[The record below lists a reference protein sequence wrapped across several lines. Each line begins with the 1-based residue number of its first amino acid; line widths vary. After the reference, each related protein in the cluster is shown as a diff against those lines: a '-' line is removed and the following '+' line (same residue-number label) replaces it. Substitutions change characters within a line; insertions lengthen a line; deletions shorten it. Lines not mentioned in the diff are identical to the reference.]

1 MGRRLPESV
10 RDVPGA
16 GGVRESNAA
25 AVLAAART
33 DGPLSRAEIARL
45 TGLSMPTVSRQVTA
59 LTDLALLREAPEM
72 ATGGGIGRPTVP
84 VRLDDDVIAACGVH
98 IGIVTTTY
106 GLTNLSGT
114 LLGSERIPTP
124 QGSATE
130 VLRAIGD
137 EVSTF
142 LAEWPQ
148 RRIIGI
154 GLAIG
159 GQVDA
164 ERGLLDHG
172 PLGWRGVPARAV
184 LEQVTGLPVHLDG
197 HVPAMATA
205 ELLFGVS
212 GRAASSLY
220 FYAREMAG
228 VAIAVDGVLHRGP
241 GQSGSIAHLP
251 VGTDVRCECGRT
263 GCLEATVAERA
274 VVERARSAGIIT
286 GSELGDLVA
295 AADRDPRARELLTQR
310 ARALGRAIAMT
321 RDLVNP
327 ELVVLGG
334 QAITEAPAYLDTV
347 REEFAAATTLPGT
360 DLITVTRFGRNVQAM
375 AACTGLLTQ
384 LYDHPLSLLGAG
396 APSER
401 RDA

>member
-1 MGRRLPESV
+1 
-10 RDVPGA
+10 
-16 GGVRESNAA
+16 
-25 AVLAAART
+25 
-33 DGPLSRAEIARL
+33 
-45 TGLSMPTVSRQVTA
+45 MPTVSRQVTA

-84 VRLDDDVIAACGVH
+84 LRLDDDVIAACGIH

-106 GLTNLSGT
+106 GLTNLSGQ
-114 LLGSERIPTP
+114 LLGSERIATP
-124 QGSATE
+124 QGSATD
-130 VLRAIGD
+130 VLRAVGE

-148 RRIIGI
+148 RHIIGV

-164 ERGLLDHG
+164 DRGLLDHG

-228 VAIAVDGVLHRGP
+228 VAVAVDGVLHRGP

-251 VGTDVRCECGRT
+251 VGSDVPCGCGRT

-286 GSELGDLVA
+286 GSALSDLVA
-295 AADRDPRARELLTQR
+295 AAETDRRAREILTER
-310 ARALGRAIAMT
+310 ARALGRAIAMS

-334 QAITEAPAYLDTV
+334 QAITEAPTYLDTV

-375 AACTGLLTQ
+375 AACTGLLAQ
-384 LYDHPLSLLGAG
+384 LYDHPLSLLGAA
-396 APSER
+396 AP
-401 RDA
+401 RDHREV

>member
-1 MGRRLPESV
+1 MGRRLPASV

-25 AVLAAART
+25 AVLAAVRT
-33 DGPLSRAEIARL
+33 DGPLARAEIARL
-45 TGLSMPTVSRQVTA
+45 TGLSMPTVSRQVAA
-59 LTDLALLREAPEM
+59 LCDLTLLREAPEM
-72 ATGGGIGRPTVP
+72 AAGRTVGRPTVP

-124 QGSATE
+124 QGSATD
-130 VLRAIGD
+130 VLRAVGD
-137 EVSTF
+137 EVGAF

-148 RRIIGI
+148 RRIIGV

-172 PLGWRGVPARAV
+172 PLAWRGVPARAV
-184 LEQVTGLPVHLDG
+184 LEQVIGLPVHLDG

-212 GRAASSLY
+212 RRAASSLY
-220 FYAREMAG
+220 FYAREMTG

-251 VGTDVRCECGRT
+251 VGSDVRCDCGRT

-274 VVERARSAGIIT
+274 VVERARNAGIIT
-286 GSELGDLVA
+286 GSDLSDLVA
-295 AADRDPRARELLTQR
+295 AADSDPRARELLTDR

-334 QAITEAPAYLDTV
+334 QALTEVPAYLDTV
-347 REEFAAATTLPGT
+347 REEFAAATMLPGT

-396 APSER
+396 PPGAYRQE
-401 RDA
+401 

>member
-1 MGRRLPESV
+1 M
-10 RDVPGA
+10 
-16 GGVRESNAA
+16 RESNAA

-33 DGPLSRAEIARL
+33 DGPLSRAELARL

-84 VRLDDDVIAACGVH
+84 LRLDDDVIAACGIH

-106 GLTNLSGT
+106 GLTNLSGQ
-114 LLGSERIPTP
+114 LLGSERIATP
-124 QGSATE
+124 QGSATD
-130 VLRAIGD
+130 VLRAVGE

-148 RRIIGI
+148 RHIIGV

-164 ERGLLDHG
+164 DRGLLDHG

-228 VAIAVDGVLHRGP
+228 VAVAVDGVLHRGP

-251 VGTDVRCECGRT
+251 VGSDVPCGCGRT

-286 GSELGDLVA
+286 GSALSDLVA
-295 AADRDPRARELLTQR
+295 AAETDRRAREILTER
-310 ARALGRAIAMT
+310 ARALGRAIAMS

-334 QAITEAPAYLDTV
+334 QAITEAPTYLDTV

-375 AACTGLLTQ
+375 AACTGLLAQ
-384 LYDHPLSLLGAG
+384 LYDHPLSLLGAA
-396 APSER
+396 AP
-401 RDA
+401 RDHREV

>member
-1 MGRRLPESV
+1 MGRQLPASV

-45 TGLSMPTVSRQVTA
+45 TGLSMPTVSRQVAT
-59 LTDLALLREAPEM
+59 LTDLDLLREAPEN

-84 VRLDDDVIAACGVH
+84 VRLNDDVIAACGVH

-106 GLTNLSGT
+106 GLTNLSGE

-124 QGSATE
+124 KGSAAE

-148 RRIIGI
+148 RRIIGV

-164 ERGLLDHG
+164 ERGLLEHE
-172 PLGWRGVPARAV
+172 PLDWHGVPAKAL
-184 LEQVTGLPVHLDG
+184 LEEVTGLPVHLDG

-212 GRAASSLY
+212 GRASSSLY
-220 FYAREMAG
+220 FYAREMVG

-251 VGTDVRCECGRT
+251 IGSDVECDCGRT
-263 GCLEATVAERA
+263 GCLEATVADRS
-274 VVERARSAGIIT
+274 VVERARRAGVIA
-286 GSELGDLVA
+286 GSELSDVVEA
-295 AADRDPRARELLTQR
+295 AQTDPKAADILAER
-310 ARALGRAIAMT
+310 ARALGRAIART

-327 ELVVLGG
+327 DLVVLGG
-334 QAITEAPAYLDTV
+334 QAITEAPEYLDTV
-347 REEFAAATTLPGT
+347 LDEFAANTVLPGK
-360 DLITVTRFGRNVQAM
+360 DLVVMTQFGRNVQAM

-384 LYDHPLSLLGAG
+384 LYDHPLSMLGAD
-396 APSER
+396 SL
-401 RDA
+401 RD